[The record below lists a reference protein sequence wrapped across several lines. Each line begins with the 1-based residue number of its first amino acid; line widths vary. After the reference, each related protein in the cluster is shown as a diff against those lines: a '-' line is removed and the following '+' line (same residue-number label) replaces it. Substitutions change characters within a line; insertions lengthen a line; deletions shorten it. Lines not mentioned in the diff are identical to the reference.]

1 MKTFV
6 VYDLDEAV
14 VSILFAIP
22 FTLVALVAV
31 LYFFNAFYF
40 YKQLT
45 QLIHRRYKD
54 SVEWEQVKKYI
65 EKF

>member
-1 MKTFV
+1 MV
-6 VYDLDEAV
+6 AV
-14 VSILFAIP
+14 LFAIP
-22 FTLVALVAV
+22 FTVVAILGV
-31 LYFFNAFYF
+31 LYFVNAFIF